1 MSLAERNKKNI
12 ISRWRKAHLQDREYI
27 RENGNKNLHLKSRL
41 LGYIAGDGNILVS
54 GKGKCTHNTLRFYP
68 DHESLITPY
77 EEAIKT
83 IYNKKSKIKKE
94 KNYYSLTIDS
104 KPLIEDITSICYL
117 DTHNWK
123 IPNFVLKEK
132 INQIEWI
139 KAFFDAEAYVHNKY
153 IRVQSVNSQGLIQI
167 KYILKNLGIHSRIY
181 EYTPTKKEHNKVFM
195 LTIYRNEA
203 KKRYLCLIGFNHTIK
218 LKKLKAT
225 LQNIAVI
232 A

>member
-1 MSLAERNKKNI
+1 MK
-12 ISRWRKAHLQDREYI
+12 DREYI
-27 RENGNKNLHLKSRL
+27 RKNRNKNLHLKSRL

-68 DHESLITPY
+68 DNESLITPY
-77 EEAIKT
+77 EEATKT

-104 KPLIEDITSICYL
+104 KPLIEDITSICDLGTY
-117 DTHNWK
+117 DWK
-123 IPNFVLKEK
+123 IPDFVLKETA
-132 INQIEWI
+132 NRIEWI

-153 IRVQSVNSQGLIQI
+153 IRVQSVNSQGLNQI
-167 KYILKNLGIHSRIY
+167 KYILQNLEIHSRIY
-181 EYTPTKKEHNKVFM
+181 EYTPANKKHQKVFM
-195 LTIYRNEA
+195 LTIYRNES
-203 KKRYLCLIGFNHTIK
+203 KKRYLDLIGFNHTIK